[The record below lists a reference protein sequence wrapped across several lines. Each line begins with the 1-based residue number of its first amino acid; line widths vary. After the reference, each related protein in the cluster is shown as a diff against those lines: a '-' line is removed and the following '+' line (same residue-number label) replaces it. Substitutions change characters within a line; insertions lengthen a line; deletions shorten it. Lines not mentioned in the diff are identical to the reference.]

1 MITQIRIT
9 LTHFS
14 AHVKASL
21 RETENILQV
30 MDGSS
35 KSLNFIDITGEL
47 YLS

>member
-1 MITQIRIT
+1 MITQIRIA
-9 LTHFS
+9 LTHLS

-30 MDGSS
+30 MDGGS